1 MATNKHAIIRY
12 RTIDRCLRDL
22 DRQWTWK
29 ELAVACSEEIAA
41 TTQEEVTLSERTI
54 KYDIA
59 AMRSD
64 ERLGYHA
71 PIEYDR
77 KEKSY
82 YYADPQYRLT
92 ESAINKSD
100 SLLLGDTVN
109 MIEQFMKVTKSSGV
123 HEILTKLESSLDRR
137 KVRAKPVIQWDQD
150 PEAPGQEWLYVL
162 YQKIKERSA
171 TTITYAP
178 YGKEQSDRIISPQLL
193 KEYKGRWYLLS
204 HDHTADDSRVY
215 ALDRIKAVKESIS
228 KYKVLKKADAR
239 RYFDEVVGVSV
250 LAEKKVEKVRLEV
263 YGVQINYFKSKPL
276 HPTQTIIKE
285 QKDKALMEIT
295 VIVNYEL
302 LAELLTYGKQVKV
315 LSPSSLKKKIKG
327 LIQDMSDLYT

>member
-41 TTQEEVTLSERTI
+41 T
-54 KYDIA
+54 
-59 AMRSD
+59 
-64 ERLGYHA
+64 LGYHA

-100 SLLLGDTVN
+100 SLLLSDTVN

-215 ALDRIKAVKESIS
+215 AV
-228 KYKVLKKADAR
+228 
-239 RYFDEVVGVSV
+239 F
-250 LAEKKVEKVRLEV
+250 
-263 YGVQINYFKSKPL
+263 
-276 HPTQTIIKE
+276 
-285 QKDKALMEIT
+285 
-295 VIVNYEL
+295 
-302 LAELLTYGKQVKV
+302 
-315 LSPSSLKKKIKG
+315 
-327 LIQDMSDLYT
+327 

>member
-29 ELAVACSEEIAA
+29 ELAVACGEEITA
-41 TTQEEVTLSERTI
+41 TTKEEVTLSERTI
-54 KYDIA
+54 KYDIS

-64 ERLGYHA
+64 ERLGYYA

-82 YYADPQYRLT
+82 YYTDPQYRLT

-100 SLLLGDTVN
+100 SLLLSDTVN
-109 MIEQFMKVTKSSGV
+109 MIEQFMKVTKATGV

-137 KVRAKPVIQWDQD
+137 KVRTKPIIQWDQD
-150 PEAPGQEWLYVL
+150 PTSPGQKWLYVL

-171 TTITYAP
+171 ITISYAP
-178 YGKEQSDRIISPQLL
+178 FGKDQSDRIISPQLL

-204 HDHTADDSRVY
+204 HDHKVDDSRVY
-215 ALDRIKAVKESIS
+215 ALDRIKDVKESIS
-228 KYKVLKKADAR
+228 KYKILKKAEAR

-250 LAEKKVEKVRLEV
+250 LSDKKAETVRLEV
-263 YGVQINYFKSKPL
+263 YGIQINYFKSKPL
-276 HPTQTIIKE
+276 HPTQQIIKE
-285 QKDKALMEIT
+285 QKDKALIEIT
-295 VIVNYEL
+295 VIINYEL
-302 LAELLTYGKQVKV
+302 IAELLTYGQQVKV
-315 LSPSSLKKKIKG
+315 LSPRVLKKQIKEVISDMAG
-327 LIQDMSDLYT
+327 LYS